1 MAYFG
6 RLMARFTLV
15 ISFVAALVVAS
26 AGDAHAH
33 PILDEAARLFDEAE
47 FEAALEVFHRAEEA
61 GDLTRDDLIQL
72 YEWRALVHHTLGNAD
87 DLETD
92 LMRLASL
99 DPDHQFGRQV
109 PPVVREAFDRAKART
124 TGQITVHVD
133 AEIQSN
139 GVRLGARVQHD
150 TSGIVQE
157 LRLGARAPGNAW
169 THRSNSALEMP
180 GAPDTT
186 LEVYAEAIGPGGAV
200 VATDGTP
207 DDPFSSLIVDLPGR
221 EAGSSGGG
229 GVEIIPTHPPD
240 DGGDGG
246 VPVWP
251 FLVGGGALVV
261 GAVILIAVLVA
272 GSGSS
277 NTALMPPMVQ
287 P

>member
-1 MAYFG
+1 MAYSG
-6 RLMARFTLV
+6 RLMSRFTLV
-15 ISFVAALVVAS
+15 VSLAAALVALS

-33 PILDEAARLFDEAE
+33 PILDEAQRLFDEAE
-47 FEAALEVFHRAEEA
+47 FEAALEVFHSAEEA
-61 GDLTRDDLIQL
+61 GDLTRDDLVQL
-72 YEWRALVHHTLGNAD
+72 YESRALVHHTLGNTA

-99 DPDHQFGRQV
+99 DPNHQFGRQV
-109 PPVVREAFDRAKART
+109 PPVVREAFEQAKART
-124 TGQITVHVD
+124 TGQITIRLD
-133 AEIQSN
+133 GEIQPN
-139 GVRLGARVQHD
+139 GVRLSAQVQND

-186 LEVYAEAIGPGGAV
+186 LEVYAEAVGPGGAV

-207 DDPFSSLIVDLPGR
+207 DDPVSSIIADLPDRAANGN
-221 EAGSSGGG
+221 GD
-229 GVEIIPTHPPD
+229 GVQIIPTEIPDQTD
-240 DGGDGG
+240 DGGL
-246 VPVWP
+246 PLWP
-251 FLVGGGALVV
+251 FLVGGGVLAV
-261 GAVILIAVLVA
+261 GAAILIAVLVA